1 MVVAAALNRDGGMS
15 IVDVILIICGIY
27 CLFTAGKMKCEHQ
40 IPKWL
45 FSEQELYHIRQPKEF
60 CEVMSP
66 KTIIFGVLCM
76 LFGAWGLITEFLITN
91 KLAEAIGIGI
101 FLVGIAWYMAQLSK
115 AKKTYG

>member
-1 MVVAAALNRDGGMS
+1 MVVAAALNRDGVMS

-66 KTIIFGVLCM
+66 KTIIFGV
-76 LFGAWGLITEFLITN
+76 WGLITEFFITN

>member
-1 MVVAAALNRDGGMS
+1 MVVAAALNRDGVMS

-60 CEVMSP
+60 CEVRSP
-66 KTIIFGVLCM
+66 KTIILVFCVCFWCM
-76 LFGAWGLITEFLITN
+76 GTDYRVSYYE
-91 KLAEAIGIGI
+91 
-101 FLVGIAWYMAQLSK
+101 
-115 AKKTYG
+115 

>member
-1 MVVAAALNRDGGMS
+1 MVVAAALNRDGVMS

-76 LFGAWGLITEFLITN
+76 LFGVWGLITEFLITN

-101 FLVGIAWYMAQLSK
+101 FLVGIAWYMALTGNAVDQ
-115 AKKTYG
+115 TF